1 MTPYRKL
8 VRDNIPAHLDAKGI
22 PYKRH
27 VADDA
32 EYRLELIR
40 KLQEETAEFSE
51 AGAVEELADVMEVI
65 DALCALPEYAHVIA
79 VQKAKRAEKGAFNN
93 RYIVSGEK

>member
-22 PYKRH
+22 PYEKH

-40 KLQEETAEFSE
+40 KLHEEAVEFSE
-51 AGAVEELADVMEVI
+51 AGAIEELADVMEVI
-65 DALCALPEYAHVIA
+65 DALRALPEYAQVTV
-79 VQKAKRAEKGAFNN
+79 VQEAKRAEKGAFTN